1 MYTDAIQ
8 FMFYFFS
15 IADSRIPSSTDTLI
29 QYVLVIIMSIFFVV
43 LAVPWFLVALV
54 VLSFI
59 FALYSRVF
67 RRGLR
72 DLTRLEH
79 VSRSPIY
86 SHVDA
91 SINGLSTVHA
101 FGKQRQFI
109 SK

>member
-1 MYTDAIQ
+1 
-8 FMFYFFS
+8 
-15 IADSRIPSSTDTLI
+15 
-29 QYVLVIIMSIFFVV
+29 MSIVFVV
-43 LAVPWFLVALV
+43 MAVPWFLIALVALT
-54 VLSFI
+54 LI
-59 FALYSRVF
+59 FAMYSRVF

-101 FGKQRQFI
+101 FGKQRHFV